1 MRVYKPG
8 FISEEERLELL
19 SMPNTNRKILIKDA
33 GGVISSIF
41 ERINKISNIKP
52 HKEAY
57 ARLEHKTDGHRWH
70 KDTGSSNHMMWC
82 SFGCSILLSNPNEF
96 DGGEFYYRDGKSD
109 QEVRSLVM
117 HSSDVEHLVTKH
129 SGKRVVLLFFF

>member
-19 SMPNTNRKILIKDA
+19 SMPNTNRKTLMKGA
-33 GGVISSIF
+33 EGVILSIF

-57 ARLEHKTDGHRWH
+57 ARVEHRTSGHGWH
-70 KDTGSSNHMMWC
+70 KDTGSSKHMMWC
-82 SFGCSILLSNPNEF
+82 SFGCSILLSNPSEF
-96 DGGEFYYRDGKSD
+96 DGGEFHYRDGKSD

-117 HSSDVEHLVTKH
+117 HSSDVEHLITKH
-129 SGKRVVLLFFF
+129 SGKRIVLLFFF